1 MNISSIVVQVL
12 PKNYD
17 TLKEELEAS
26 GICDYHFGDKEKG
39 KMIITID
46 GTGVEEEIKKLVQ
59 IQQTKGVLAADMM
72 QTYQE
77 ELEGAIK
84 ELEEADVVPDMLNM
98 DSVDVRDIIYNGDLK
113 KKDFHGGV

>member
-12 PKNYD
+12 PQNYD
-17 TLKEELEAS
+17 EVKETLEKS
-26 GICDYHFGDKEKG
+26 GVCDYHFGDKERG
-39 KMIITID
+39 KMIVTIE
-46 GTGVEEEIKKLVQ
+46 GSGVEEEIKKLVA
-59 IQQTKGVLAADMM
+59 IQKTPNILAADMM

-98 DSVDVRDIIYNGDLK
+98 ESIDVRDIIYNGDIK